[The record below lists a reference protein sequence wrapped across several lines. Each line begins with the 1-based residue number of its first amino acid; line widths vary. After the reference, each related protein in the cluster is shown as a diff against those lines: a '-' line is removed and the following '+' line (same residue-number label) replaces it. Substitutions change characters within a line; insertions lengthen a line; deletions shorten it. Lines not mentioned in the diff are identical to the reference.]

1 MKKLMMAATLAAL
14 TFGAAQAATLDWQE
28 NGAYNNKDIVAGTG
42 YDHPFAYTVAI
53 NVTGTVAA
61 DGTDLVKFGYW
72 NGDAFLK
79 VNTNSE
85 LRYQAGT
92 WSPSAT
98 RPALT
103 TGTHVIA
110 INYTPG
116 NSGGIDVAIYVDG
129 TQYATFNEGGEKT
142 GLNVWL
148 YDNDAWDIINSAA
161 YNGTLTQDEIDSLVA
176 NGSAVLKTEEVP
188 EPTAL
193 ALLALGVAGV
203 ALRRRVA

>member
-1 MKKLMMAATLAAL
+1 MLAATLAAL
-14 TFGAAQAATLDWQE
+14 TLGAAQAATLDWQE

-85 LRYQAGT
+85 LRYQAGN

-103 TGTHVIA
+103 TVLTSSPST
-110 INYTPG
+110 TPL
-116 NSGGIDVAIYVDG
+116 GIVAASMWRFTWMG
-129 TQYATFNEGGEKT
+129 RSMPRSTK
-142 GLNVWL
+142 
-148 YDNDAWDIINSAA
+148 
-161 YNGTLTQDEIDSLVA
+161 
-176 NGSAVLKTEEVP
+176 AVTR
-188 EPTAL
+188 L
-193 ALLALGVAGV
+193 A
-203 ALRRRVA
+203 